1 MKKYSSRQIRQK
13 IIREDTALTCV
24 SRSYL
29 WRKGKRIGDN
39 VKIIENDDVLT
50 SLEIHSQKDLKIVD
64 KLFKMRLKKEI

>member
-13 IIREDTALTCV
+13 IIREDIHSHVCLD
-24 SRSYL
+24 RI

-50 SLEIHSQKDLKIVD
+50 SLITDPKDLKIVD
-64 KLFKMRLKKEI
+64 KLLK

>member
-1 MKKYSSRQIRQK
+1 M
-13 IIREDTALTCV
+13 